1 MATIRIT
8 VLGLVIVAVG
18 FALFTVIAGFKVRTE
33 AKSALSD
40 LSGLQQWDD
49 PTAWGAISV
58 YHSSQRLALPFIPR
72 LAPSP
77 ASTSMEGSPEWGSS
91 CRISRKSNG
100 KVVAESPVTDL
111 FENGRHPSES
121 EKQWAEKTLAPT
133 LEKAPEK
140 PIGAPT
146 GINVDE
152 HGARALHHDFR
163 HADSPPLHP
172 CRSSR
177 RLERTTS
184 YLNYPGQPPYTRGI
198 HASGYR
204 GKMWTMRQFSGFAS
218 PEETNQRYKYL
229 LEHGGQGLSVAFDLP
244 TLMGYDSD
252 HPFSEGEVGKCG
264 VAIDSLEDMEIL
276 FDGID
281 LEKTTVS
288 MTINSPASVL
298 WAMYLA
304 VAEKQGADWQKISG
318 TIQNDILKE
327 YIAQK
332 EYIYPPAPSMRLVID
347 TFEFGSMFTPRFNTI
362 SISGYHIREA
372 GSTALQELA
381 FTIYDGV
388 EYVEWARRR
397 GLDVDEF
404 GPRLSFFFNAHND
417 FFEEIAKYRA
427 ARKIWYRLM
436 KDRFGA
442 KNQRTWL
449 MRFHTQTAGVSLTAQ
464 QPMNNVARVALQAL
478 AAVLGGTQSLHTD
491 SYDEALALPTE
502 EAVRIALRTQQIIA
516 YESGVAQTVDPLGG
530 SYFVER
536 LTLDMENGAFDYF
549 DKLDAMGGMVAAI
562 EKGYPQKEIAEA
574 SYQFQRANEAREK
587 ITVGANEFVV
597 EEPSPNILYIGE
609 EVAQA
614 QTKKLKSLRERRS
627 NEEVRRCLD
636 ALKKAAAQEPRAGE
650 NGQIS
655 PANTMP
661 FIVEAVK
668 AYATVGE
675 ICEALREVYGTY
687 TETAFA

>member
-1 MATIRIT
+1 MPDPKN
-8 VLGLVIVAVG
+8 
-18 FALFTVIAGFKVRTE
+18 AG
-33 AKSALSD
+33 KS
-40 LSGLQQWDD
+40 
-49 PTAWGAISV
+49 
-58 YHSSQRLALPFIPR
+58 
-72 LAPSP
+72 
-77 ASTSMEGSPEWGSS
+77 
-91 CRISRKSNG
+91 
-100 KVVAESPVTDL
+100 VAESPIADL
-111 FENGRHPSES
+111 FEDGRHPSES

-140 PIGAPT
+140 PIGAAT
-146 GINVDE
+146 GVNLDE
-152 HGARALHHDFR
+152 DGHARYTTI
-163 HADSPPLHP
+163 SGMPI
-172 CRSSR
+172 R
-177 RLERTTS
+177 RLYTAADLPEDWS
-184 YLNYPGQPPYTRGI
+184 YDQYLNYPGQPPYTRGI

-218 PEETNQRYKYL
+218 PEETNERYKYL
-229 LEHGGQGLSVAFDLP
+229 LAHGSQGLSVAFDLP

-252 HPFSEGEVGKCG
+252 HMMSEGEVGKCG

-304 VAEKQGADWQKISG
+304 VAEKQGADWKKISG

-347 TFEFGSMFTPRFNTI
+347 TFEFGSKFTPKFNTI

-381 FTIYDGV
+381 FTVYDGV
-388 EYVEWARRR
+388 EYVEWALRR
-397 GLDVDEF
+397 GLDIDEF

-417 FFEEIAKYRA
+417 FFEEIGKYRA

-436 KDRFGA
+436 TERWGA

-464 QPMNNVARVALQAL
+464 QPMNNIARVAIQAL

-536 LTLDMENGAFDYF
+536 MTLDMEKGAFDYF
-549 DKLDAMGGMVAAI
+549 EKLDAMGGMVKAI

-574 SYQFQRANEAREK
+574 SYQFQRATEAKEK

-597 EEPSPNILYIGE
+597 EEEPPTILYIGE
-609 EVAQA
+609 EVARH
-614 QTKKLKSLRERRS
+614 QTAKLNKLRARRS
-627 NEEVRRCLD
+627 NEDVQRALD
-636 ALKKAAAQEPRAGE
+636 ALKTAAAQEPKTGV

-655 PANTMP
+655 PVNTMP
-661 FIVEAVK
+661 FIIDAVK

-675 ICEALREVYGTY
+675 ICDALREVYGTY
-687 TETAFA
+687 EESAFA